1 VGAAAGGAGL
11 AGHMS
16 RPRQVLVVDD
26 DPAICRVLCAE
37 LEAAGYAA
45 RAAGDGAEALLAV
58 EDDPPDLIITD
69 LAMPNRDGFSLIK
82 AVRQRSALP
91 VIVLSVR
98 GGDSDKIRA
107 LDLGADD
114 YVTKPVSLP
123 ELLARV
129 RTQLRRSAPE
139 RPVMRFPDLEI
150 DSLRRLVM
158 QGGRQVHLTPREFAI
173 LELLA
178 AQAGQPVSPTQI
190 INKVWGEGQVV
201 TLDAVR
207 VHIASLRK
215 KLEPDPANPRYLVT
229 EPWVGYR
236 FIAEPIE

>member
-1 VGAAAGGAGL
+1 
-11 AGHMS
+11 MS
-16 RPRQVLVVDD
+16 RLRQVLVVDD
-26 DPAICRVLCAE
+26 DPAICKVLCAE
-37 LEAAGYAA
+37 LEAAGYGA
-45 RAAGDGAEALLAV
+45 RAAGDGAEALLAM
-58 EDDPPDLIITD
+58 DDEPPDLIITD
-69 LAMPNRDGFSLIK
+69 LAMPNRDGFFLIK
-82 AVRQRSALP
+82 AVRQRSDVP

-139 RPVMRFPDLEI
+139 RSVMCFPDLEI
-150 DSLRRLVM
+150 DSLRRLAI

-178 AQAGQPVSPTQI
+178 AHAGEPITAAKI
-190 INKVWGEGQVV
+190 LNKVWGAGQAV
-201 TLDAVR
+201 TPDAVR

-236 FIAEPIE
+236 FIAEPID

>member
-1 VGAAAGGAGL
+1 
-11 AGHMS
+11 MN
-16 RPRQVLVVDD
+16 RRRQVLVVDD
-26 DPAICRVLCAE
+26 DPAICKVLCAE

-58 EDDPPDLIITD
+58 DEGAPDLIITD
-69 LAMPNRDGFSLIK
+69 LAMPVRDGFALIS
-82 AVRQRSALP
+82 AVRQHSGLP
-91 VIVLSVR
+91 IIVLSVR

-139 RPVMRFPDLEI
+139 RPVMRFPDLVI
-150 DSLRRLVM
+150 DCPRHLAV

-178 AQAGQPVSPTQI
+178 AHAGEPISAAQI
-190 INKVWGEGQVV
+190 LAKVWGAGQAV
-201 TLDAVR
+201 TPDAVR

-215 KLEPDPANPRYLVT
+215 KLEPDPATPRYLVT